1 MKQVSMCSTKLSE
14 THTPEKSF
22 LPIWKRGNGLRK
34 RKKKEKKLFFNFS
47 FHLVQIF
54 FSPVARA
61 QKKRK
66 EKRGE
71 G

>member
-1 MKQVSMCSTKLSE
+1 L
-14 THTPEKSF
+14 EKGKWF
-22 LPIWKRGNGLRK
+22 KK
-34 RKKKEKKLFFNFS
+34 KKKKEKKLFFNFS